1 MNLNSLINNVK
12 ESVKQPCWQLELDR
26 IYIYHGNGDLF
37 SRTFAF
43 EVLEDNPTEYLILV
57 ETQFKTPLE
66 KTYELIDAIN
76 DGTIE
81 DKGPKDQV
89 LADFDLKSF
98 LEEIDE
104 DIEKF
109 EEMSEELEEI
119 EKEKDENE

>member
-1 MNLNSLINNVK
+1 MNLNNLVNAVK
-12 ESVKQPCWQLELDR
+12 KSIKQPCWQLELDR
-26 IYIYHGNGDLF
+26 IYIYHGNGELF

-43 EVLEDNPTEYLILV
+43 EVLEDNPTEYLILI
-57 ETQFKTPLE
+57 ESQFKTPLE

-89 LADFDLKSF
+89 LAEFDLKSF

-109 EEMSEELEEI
+109 EEMSEEI
-119 EKEKDENE
+119 KKEENE